1 MDNERQIADIN
12 KTVEKINNTTSK
24 MGQGLASLPII
35 DVSTLSSNPKPFT
48 TPTMGSTAGNAS
60 SVVTSQVGTMSDMAK
75 EQQRKV
81 ETAQTA
87 TTESASAL
95 RGYLDKLAGKGV
107 AQVEAETEAGIP
119 KLTQELTDITNQ
131 IEAKQLAA
139 RRQIEAVQSEAG
151 LTKGQVNQRV
161 QEINRQNAKEL
172 ADLSIIQNAR
182 NRNLLTA
189 QDLVNRKIDLE
200 YGDLKDRIEAEK
212 FFYQENK
219 DDLTKAEQNLL
230 NERIR
235 QDERQYNEGVAL
247 EKTKQELII
256 QASSNQNVPL
266 SVIQQAQRAKTPSE
280 VASILAP
287 YMVDE
292 LRQLQIAKAKMELG
306 GVSDEPVTQPI
317 ALAQAQTNIQQ
328 INDLLQSGGIKS
340 AVGTNF
346 LSRAPQ
352 GFWGSLGAVAT
363 VIGIPSFIG
372 GVWKKTTGQ
381 HQNFIAGVEQLQ
393 SQLSLDSLI
402 QAKERGAT
410 FGALSDSELRVLSS
424 SASKL
429 GSWVKRDKS
438 GNVIGYNTTE
448 ANLKRELDKINNF
461 AKLDYLIKGG
471 DPADVD
477 VILMP
482 NGKYVTK
489 NSDGTYQ
496 ELN

>member
-1 MDNERQIADIN
+1 MEPQLADIN
-12 KTVEKINNTTSK
+12 KTVKAINDTTAK
-24 MGQGLASLPII
+24 MGQGLTALPTI
-35 DVSTLSSNPKPFT
+35 DVSNLGSNPKPFT
-48 TPTMGSTAGNAS
+48 TPTMGSTAESAS
-60 SVVTSQVGTMSDMAK
+60 GAIMSQIGAMTDIAK
-75 EQQRKV
+75 EQQGKID
-81 ETAQTA
+81 TAKTA

-95 RGYLDKLAGKGV
+95 RGYLDKLAGKGQ
-107 AQVEAETEAGIP
+107 AQIEAETEAGIP

-139 RRQIEAVQSEAG
+139 RRQIEALEKIPGITAEG
-151 LTKGQVNQRV
+151 LRGRAALIEKESAR
-161 QEINRQNAKEL
+161 EL

-182 NRNLLTA
+182 NRNLTTA
-189 QDLVNRKIDLE
+189 QDLVNRKIELE

-247 EKTKQELII
+247 EEAKQKLII

-328 INDLLQSGGIKS
+328 INDVLQSGGIKS

-363 VIGIPSFIG
+363 VVGIPSFIG